1 MKIAFMGTQCN
12 GKSTLIKEFCK
23 RWPMY
28 KEVKSTYRKLIKTG
42 KITNNEDGTAE
53 SQRAILDAIIDDTQK
68 AAASEDEFL
77 VFDRCVIDNIVY
89 SLWLNEKGK
98 VSDEFIMDTKR
109 IAFEAIRVFD
119 IIFYVP
125 LREEIKIVPRKGRA
139 VDPVYRQEINN
150 LFRAVVGTYEK
161 SQGIFFPKEDCPA
174 VITLEGPPDL
184 RIEQIPMYIKSSGKF
199 FDEEDG
205 SLLADMA

>member
-28 KEVKSTYRKLIKTG
+28 KEIKSSYRKLIKTN
-42 KITNNEDGTAE
+42 KVQHNEDGTEE
-53 SQRAILDAIIDDTQK
+53 SQKAILNAIIDDTQHAIAK
-68 AAASEDEFL
+68 GDEFL

-89 SLWLNEKGK
+89 SLWLNERGK

-109 IAFEAIRVFD
+109 IAYEAVKIFD
-119 IIFYVP
+119 IIFYIP
-125 LREEIKIVPRKGRA
+125 LREEITIVPRKGRA
-139 VDPVYRQEINN
+139 LDPVYRQEIDN

-161 SQGIFFPKEDCPA
+161 SAGIFFPKEDCPA

-184 RIEQIPMYIKSSGKF
+184 RIEQVPMYIKPSGKF

-205 SLLADMA
+205 SLLAGM

>member
-28 KEVKSTYRKLIKTG
+28 KEIKSSYRKLIKTN
-42 KITNNEDGTAE
+42 KVQHNEDGTEE
-53 SQRAILDAIIDDTQK
+53 SQKAILNAIIDDTQHAIAK
-68 AAASEDEFL
+68 GDEFL
-77 VFDRCVIDNIVY
+77 VFDRCVVDNIVY

-109 IAFEAIRVFD
+109 IAYEAVKVFD
-119 IIFYVP
+119 IIFYLP
-125 LREEIKIVPRKGRA
+125 LREEITIVPRKGRA
-139 VDPVYRQEINN
+139 LDPVYRQEIDN

-161 SQGIFFPKEDCPA
+161 SAGIFFPKEDCPA
-174 VITLEGPPDL
+174 VITLEGPADL
-184 RIEQIPMYIKSSGKF
+184 RIEQIPMYIKPSGKF

-205 SLLADMA
+205 SLLAGM

>member
-12 GKSTLIKEFCK
+12 GKSTLIKGFLK

-28 KEVKSTYRKLIKTG
+28 KEIKSSYRNLLKTG
-42 KITNNEDGTAE
+42 KITGNQEGTEE
-53 SQRAILDAIIDDTQK
+53 SQKAILNCIIDDTQK
-68 AAASEDEFL
+68 ATAKGDDFL
-77 VFDRCVIDNIVY
+77 VFDRCVMDNIAY

-119 IIFYVP
+119 IIFYLP
-125 LREEIKIVPRKGRA
+125 LREEIKIVPRKGRDI
-139 VDPVYRQEINN
+139 DPIYRQEIDNI
-150 LFRAVVGTYEK
+150 FRAIVGTYEK
-161 SQGIFFPKEDCPA
+161 SAGIFFPKEDCPA

-184 RIEQIPMYIKSSGKF
+184 RIEQIPMYIKPSGKF

-205 SLLADMA
+205 SLLTGM

>member
-1 MKIAFMGTQCN
+1 MGTQCN

-28 KEVKSTYRKLIKTG
+28 KEVKSTYRKLIKAG
-42 KITNNEDGTAE
+42 KVTNNEEGTAE
-53 SQRAILDAIIDDTQK
+53 SQRAILDSIIDDTQK
-68 AAASEDEFL
+68 ASAKEDNFL

-98 VSDEFIMDTKR
+98 VSDEFIMDAKR

-119 IIFYVP
+119 IIFYLP

-139 VDPVYRQEINN
+139 VDPIYRQEIDN

-161 SQGIFFPKEDCPA
+161 NQGIFFPKEDCPA
-174 VITLEGPPDL
+174 IITLEGPPDL

-205 SLLADMA
+205 SLLANM

>member
-12 GKSTLIKEFCK
+12 GKSTLIKGFLK
-23 RWPMY
+23 KWPMY
-28 KEVKSTYRKLIKTG
+28 KEVKSSYRKLIKTN
-42 KITNNEDGTAE
+42 KVQHNEEGTEE
-53 SQRAILDAIIDDTQK
+53 SQKVILNAIIDDTQHAIAK
-68 AAASEDEFL
+68 GDEFL

-109 IAFEAIRVFD
+109 VAYEAIKAFD
-119 IIFYVP
+119 IIFYIP
-125 LREEIKIVPRKGRA
+125 LREEITIVPKKGRA
-139 VDPVYRQEINN
+139 LDPVYRQEIDN

-161 SQGIFFPKEDCPA
+161 SAGIFFPKEDCPA

-184 RIEQIPMYIKSSGKF
+184 RIEQIPMYIKPSGKF

-205 SLLADMA
+205 SLLAGM

>member
-1 MKIAFMGTQCN
+1 MKICFSGTQNN

-28 KEVKSTYRKLIKTG
+28 KEVKLTYRNKVKTG
-42 KITNNEDGTAE
+42 KLKSSEEGTAE
-53 SQRAILDAIIDDTQK
+53 SQKAILNSIIDDTQK
-68 AAASEDEFL
+68 AIAKGDDFL
-77 VFDRCVIDNIVY
+77 VFDRCVIDNVVY

-109 IAFEAIRVFD
+109 IAYEAVKVFD
-119 IIFYVP
+119 IIFYLP
-125 LREEIKIVPRKGRA
+125 LREEITIVPRKGRA
-139 VDPVYRQEINN
+139 LDPVYRQEIDN

-161 SQGIFFPKEDCPA
+161 SAGIFFPKEDCPA
-174 VITLEGPPDL
+174 VITLEGPADL
-184 RIEQIPMYIKSSGKF
+184 RIEQIPMYIKPSGKF

-205 SLLADMA
+205 SLLAGM

>member
-1 MKIAFMGTQCN
+1 MGTQCN
-12 GKSTLIKEFCK
+12 GKSTLINGFLKK
-23 RWPMY
+23 WPMY
-28 KEVKSTYRKLIKTG
+28 KEVKSTYRRLLKTN
-42 KITNNEDGTAE
+42 KITANQEGTAE
-53 SQRAILDAIIDDTQK
+53 SQKAILNAIIDDTQK
-68 AAASEDEFL
+68 ATAKGDDFL

-109 IAFEAIRVFD
+109 IAYEAIKVFD
-119 IIFYVP
+119 IIFYLP
-125 LREEIKIVPRKGRA
+125 LREEINIVPKKGRDI
-139 VDPVYRQEINN
+139 DPVYRQEIDNI
-150 LFRAVVGTYEK
+150 FRAVVSTYEK

-184 RIEQIPMYIKSSGKF
+184 RIEQIPLYIKPSGKF

-205 SLLADMA
+205 SLLANM

>member
-12 GKSTLIKEFCK
+12 GKSTLIKEFIK

-28 KEVKSTYRKLIKTG
+28 KEVKSSYRNLIKTG
-42 KITNNEDGTAE
+42 KITNNQEGTAE
-53 SQRAILDAIIDDTQK
+53 SQKAILNAIIDDTQK
-68 AAASEDEFL
+68 AAVEGDGFL
-77 VFDRCVIDNIVY
+77 VFDRCVMDNIAY

-109 IAFEAIRVFD
+109 IAFESIRTFD
-119 IIFYVP
+119 IIFYLP
-125 LREEIKIVPRKGRA
+125 LREEIKITPKKGRDI
-139 VDPVYRQEINN
+139 DPVYRQEIDNI
-150 LFRAVVGTYEK
+150 FRAIVGTYEK
-161 SQGIFFPKEDCPA
+161 SAGIFFPKEDCPA

-184 RIEQIPMYIKSSGKF
+184 RIEQIPMYIKPSGKF

-205 SLLADMA
+205 SLLAGM

>member
-1 MKIAFMGTQCN
+1 MKICFSGTQNN

-28 KEVKSTYRKLIKTG
+28 KEVKLTYRNKVKTG
-42 KITNNEDGTAE
+42 KLKSSEEGTEE
-53 SQRAILDAIIDDTQK
+53 SQKAILNSIIDDTQK
-68 AAASEDEFL
+68 AIAKGEDFL

-109 IAFEAIRVFD
+109 IAYEAVKVFD
-119 IIFYVP
+119 IIFYLP
-125 LREEIKIVPRKGRA
+125 LREEITIVPRKGRA
-139 VDPVYRQEINN
+139 LDPVYRQEIDN

-161 SQGIFFPKEDCPA
+161 SAGIFFPKEDCPA
-174 VITLEGPPDL
+174 VITLEGPADL
-184 RIEQIPMYIKSSGKF
+184 RIEQIPMYIKPSGKF

-205 SLLADMA
+205 SLLAGM

>member
-1 MKIAFMGTQCN
+1 MGTQCN

-42 KITNNEDGTAE
+42 KVTNNEEGTAE
-53 SQRAILDAIIDDTQK
+53 SQKAILNSIIDDTQK
-68 AAASEDEFL
+68 AIAKGHDFL

-98 VSDEFIMDTKR
+98 VSDEFIMDSKR

-125 LREEIKIVPRKGRA
+125 LREEIKIVPKKGRA
-139 VDPVYRQEINN
+139 IDPVYRQEIDNI
-150 LFRAVVGTYEK
+150 FRAVVSTYEK
-161 SQGIFFPKEDCPA
+161 NLGIFFPKEDCPA

-184 RIEQIPMYIKSSGKF
+184 RIEQITLYIKPSGKF

-205 SLLADMA
+205 SLLANM

>member
-1 MKIAFMGTQCN
+1 MGTQCN

-28 KEVKSTYRKLIKTG
+28 KEVKSTYRKLLKTDKVTG
-42 KITNNEDGTAE
+42 NQEGTAE
-53 SQRAILDAIIDDTQK
+53 SQKAILNAIIDDTQK
-68 AAASEDEFL
+68 ATSGDDDFL
-77 VFDRCVIDNIVY
+77 VFDRCVIDNLVY

-98 VSDEFIMDTKR
+98 VSDEFIIDSKL
-109 IAFEAIRVFD
+109 IAFEAIRAFD
-119 IIFYVP
+119 IVFYIP
-125 LREEIKIVPRKGRA
+125 LRDEIKITPKKGRDI
-139 VDPVYRQEINN
+139 DPVYRQEIDN

-161 SQGIFFPKEDCPA
+161 NLGIFFPKEDCPA

-184 RIEQIPMYIKSSGKF
+184 RIEQIPMYIKPSGKF

-205 SLLADMA
+205 SLLANM

>member
-28 KEVKSTYRKLIKTG
+28 KEVKSSYRKLIKTN
-42 KITNNEDGTAE
+42 KVQHNEEGTEE
-53 SQRAILDAIIDDTQK
+53 SQKAILNAIIDDTQHAIAK
-68 AAASEDEFL
+68 GDEFL

-89 SLWLNEKGK
+89 SLWLNERDK

-109 IAFEAIRVFD
+109 VAYEAVKAFD
-119 IIFYVP
+119 IIFYIP
-125 LREEIKIVPRKGRA
+125 LREEITIVPKKGRA
-139 VDPVYRQEINN
+139 LDPVYRQEIDN

-161 SQGIFFPKEDCPA
+161 SAGIFFPKEDCPA

-184 RIEQIPMYIKSSGKF
+184 RIEQIPMYIKPSGRF

-205 SLLADMA
+205 SLLAGM